1 MLGWITKYV
10 EWYRRGSKD
19 EREWEGEIYREKERD
34 SKAADND
41 EEGGGYKR
49 ISLKMRRDSPS
60 Y

>member
-19 EREWEGEIYREKERD
+19 EREREGEICKEKERD
-34 SKAADND
+34 SKAAGKD
-41 EEGGGYKR
+41 GGGNKER